1 LPVPGVTILP
11 GAKKDDI
18 TVLELPVDPNVPQQ
32 FPFSASIGKISNDIE
47 HAVGPICIFTF
58 SSQ

>member
-1 LPVPGVTILP
+1 MVLPKHITIPLQ
-11 GAKKDDI
+11 A
-18 TVLELPVDPNVPQQ
+18 QQ
-32 FPFSASIGKISNDIE
+32 FPLSASIGKISNDIE